1 MTARLWLSEIGSCL
15 ARGPRWLVYRKE
27 APLECSQLLP
37 CFVIAGKGIAPVGPA
52 CLQQLAAQL
61 LEVCRNPTQPGFN
74 HYLFESLAALV
85 RWAAGVGNIW
95 TAAAGQLGSRRQ
107 QSRLERT
114 GRR

>member
-1 MTARLWLSEIGSCL
+1 MSAHLCCL
-15 ARGPRWLVYRKE
+15 CL
-27 APLECSQLLP
+27 
-37 CFVIAGKGIAPVGPA
+37 VIAGKGIAPVGPA

-85 RWAAGVGNIW
+85 RWVGGW
-95 TAAAGQLGSRRQ
+95 VGQHLWAAAAEQLGSSRQ
-107 QSRLERT
+107 RSRLERT